1 MSREGY
7 FRPPSGHDAVA
18 DSIPRMDKLSPPVL
32 FLVLAG
38 FVGGIVLFLRGLVA
52 YRRDRLISSIATSS
66 LEAIAAGEVRV
77 SGVVEAIHSTLISPL
92 QSKPCVWYRAR
103 VEESGGD
110 DRRVLLAEERATQFR
125 IKDERGAIR
134 VLPQGARWEIVP
146 DFDES
151 TSLTGAEPPGLH
163 RRAGARYAPVVPD
176 DPAQLTELERQAAI
190 QALLTAKRPESGATA
205 GWDRSGGDLGSAIS
219 LGTSRGRRYRE
230 ARLEPGDVV
239 TIIGQALPWS
249 DVREELQ
256 AWGSNSN
263 VERAIT
269 EDLAAARAAG
279 LLASSPDEAWGNAAI
294 PGFGIGK
301 PTQRPELAPEA
312 QVPEVESA
320 EAHEEALERH
330 EIPPEELVVARGPG
344 GSLAVYK
351 GTPQV
356 ATQHHDFAFF
366 LGIVG
371 AVMTVACALALG
383 AILSGSL

>member
-1 MSREGY
+1 
-7 FRPPSGHDAVA
+7 
-18 DSIPRMDKLSPPVL
+18 MDELSPPVL

-38 FVGGIVLFLRGLVA
+38 FIGGIVLFLRGLVA
-52 YRRDRLISSIATSS
+52 YRRDRLISSVATSS

-77 SGVVEAIHSTLISPL
+77 SGVVEVIHSTLISPL

-110 DRRVLLAEERATQFR
+110 DRRVLLAEENATQFR
-125 IKDERGAIR
+125 IKDGSGAIR
-134 VLPQGARWEIVP
+134 VLPQGARWEIAP

-151 TSLTGAEPPGLH
+151 TDLNGAEPPGLH
-163 RRAGARYAPVVPD
+163 RRAGARYAPVVPN
-176 DPAQLTELERQAAI
+176 DPAQMTELEREAAI
-190 QALLTAKRPESGATA
+190 QALLTVRRPESGATA
-205 GWDRSGGDLGSAIS
+205 GWDRPGGDLGTGIN

-249 DVREELQ
+249 DVRAELD
-256 AWGSNSN
+256 APGLSSN
-263 VERAIT
+263 VERAIA
-269 EDLAAARAAG
+269 EDVAAARATG
-279 LLASSPDEAWGNAAI
+279 LLAASPDEAWGNAAI

-301 PTQRPELAPEA
+301 PTQRPELDTEA
-312 QVPEVESA
+312 QMPEVGSE

-330 EIPPEELVVARGPG
+330 DIPPEELVLARGPS
-344 GSLAVYK
+344 GSLAVYE
-351 GTPQV
+351 GAPQA

-371 AVMTVACALALG
+371 AIMAVVCALALG